1 MIMIWIRT
9 ISCILLLF
17 CVPSVLYAQD
27 DANPLV
33 ISGKVLDDKNQPVPY
48 ATAAAY
54 DADSTLVAGAVSGED
69 GTFNISI
76 DQGEYIVKI
85 TFIGYE
91 EKIIPDVVI
100 TNSNVDVGSVT
111 LAPAVDVLQEV
122 MIIGEKDQMELQLDK
137 RVFNVGQDLSNLGA
151 NAADILGNLPSVSV
165 DPDGTVSLR
174 GSENVTIWINGRPSS
189 LTSRDPDALRKL
201 QGGMIEKVEVITNP
215 SSRYDAAGEVGII
228 NIILKKEHRTGFNGT
243 FMANGGYPR
252 LYGGSYSIN
261 YRSLKLNMFSS
272 YGVDY
277 RKSPGYGKSEQRYS
291 SADTTFTYFQEN
303 DRVRS
308 ELSHNFVLGL
318 DYFMNDRNS
327 ITGSFTYNPS
337 NGVNTATTNY
347 FDYDANEV
355 LTNITTRTEREEEDE
370 ENIELAINYKK
381 DFQNKDRKFTMD
393 FQWIKSVDDE
403 KTDYTQAVNGD
414 SPLLQRGVNNAK
426 EETLLFQSDY
436 IHPLGADTKVEAGV
450 KATRR
455 IIRNDFSLEQQDDE
469 MNWIP
474 FDAFT
479 NNMEYTENISAA
491 YAMLNTKINK
501 ISLQAG
507 LRGELSDITTELL
520 ATGQINDQN
529 YFNLFPTAAF
539 SYEFDK
545 SNTLQLS
552 YSRRISRPD
561 FRNLLPFSDF
571 RDPRVYF
578 VGNPNLRP
586 EYTDSYEVGHLG
598 IWKNISLL
606 SSVYYRHRTD
616 VIRRITD
623 PPNEEG
629 VALVVPINMASENAV
644 GVEFNF
650 SLSVMNWW
658 KLNTNANFFRAI
670 TEGFYED
677 ERLYSDTYT
686 WTTRTTSKMTFFK
699 NLDFQI
705 SYNYRGPRITP
716 QGKDLSIYS
725 IDLGLSRDVFNGKGT
740 ITAGVRDLMN
750 SRKRRSVIDTQ
761 GYYSNSEFQWR
772 PRQFT
777 ISFTYRLNREK
788 EKQNNRNRSSD
799 DGPEDEF

>member
-1 MIMIWIRT
+1 MTNIRA
-9 ISCILLLF
+9 ISYILSLLCF
-17 CVPSVLYAQD
+17 STCLYGQD
-27 DANPLV
+27 GKLL
-33 ISGKVLDDKNQPVPY
+33 ISGTVLDEKKQPIPY

-54 DADSTLVAGAVSGED
+54 DADSILVAGGVSTDEGNFQIALEP
-69 GTFNISI
+69 
-76 DQGEYIVKI
+76 GEYTVKI

-91 EKIIPDVVI
+91 EKTIAGVRVTD
-100 TNSNVDVGSVT
+100 SNVNIGNVSM
-111 LAPAVDVLQEV
+111 APAVDVLAEV
-122 MIIGEKDQMELQLDK
+122 VITGEKDQMELQLDK
-137 RVFNVGQDLSNLGA
+137 RVFNVGKDLSNLGA

-165 DPDGTVSLR
+165 DVDGSVSLR

-201 QGGMIEKVEVITNP
+201 QGSLIESVEVITNP

-228 NIILKKEHRTGFNGT
+228 NIILKKEHRIGFNGT
-243 FMANGGYPR
+243 FMVNGGYPD
-252 LYGGSYSIN
+252 LYGGSYSLN
-261 YRSLKLNMFSS
+261 YRGLKLNMFSS
-272 YGVDY
+272 YGIDY
-277 RKSPGYGKSEQRYS
+277 RRSPGYGHSEQRYS
-291 SADTTFTYFQEN
+291 SNDTTFAYIQEN
-303 DRVRS
+303 DRIRS

-318 DYFMNDRNS
+318 DYFINDKNS
-327 ITGSFTYNPS
+327 LTGSFTYNPS
-337 NGVNTATTNY
+337 SGVNTATTNY
-347 FDYDANEV
+347 YDYDADDI
-355 LTNITTRTEREEEDE
+355 LTNTTIRTEREEEDE

-381 DFQNKDRKFTMD
+381 DFTNKDRKFTAD
-393 FQWIKSVDDE
+393 FQYIKSVDNE
-403 KTDYTQAVNGD
+403 NTDYTQTVNGNA
-414 SPLLQRGVNNAK
+414 PLLQRGVNNAR
-426 EETLLFQSDY
+426 EETFLFQSDY
-436 IHPLGADTKVEAGV
+436 IHPLGENTKLEVGV
-450 KATRR
+450 KSTRR
-455 IIRNDFSLEQQDDE
+455 IIKNEFSLEQQNDE

-479 NNMEYTENISAA
+479 NNMVYTENISAA
-491 YAMLNTKINK
+491 YAMLNTKLNK
-501 ISLQAG
+501 FSVQGG
-507 LRGELSDITTELL
+507 LRGELSDIVTELL
-520 ATGQINDQN
+520 ATGQKNEQN
-529 YFNLFPTAAF
+529 YFNLFPTAAL
-539 SYEFDK
+539 SYEFNK

-598 IWKNISLL
+598 TWRNISLL

-623 PPNEEG
+623 PPNADG
-629 VALVVPINMASENAV
+629 VAQVIPINMASENAL
-644 GVEFNF
+644 GIEFNF

-658 KLNTNANFFRAI
+658 KLNTNANFYRAI
-670 TEGFYED
+670 TEGSYQE

-686 WTTRTTSKMTFFK
+686 WTTRTTSKMTLFK
-699 NLDFQI
+699 TLDFQI
-705 SYNYRGPRITP
+705 SYNYRAPRITP

-750 SRKRRSVIDTQ
+750 SRKRRSIIDTQ

-777 ISFTYRLNREK
+777 ISFTYRLNRDK
-788 EKQNNRNRSSD
+788 EKQNNRNRSD
-799 DGPEDEF
+799 EGGEDEF

>member
-1 MIMIWIRT
+1 MVNFRA
-9 ISCILLLF
+9 ISYLLIVLCSSILL
-17 CVPSVLYAQD
+17 YGQD
-27 DANPLV
+27 GKLM
-33 ISGKVLDDKNQPVPY
+33 ISGTVLDEKKQPIPY

-54 DADSTLVAGAVSGED
+54 DADSTLIAGAVSTDEGSFE
-69 GTFNISI
+69 IAI
-76 DQGEYIVKI
+76 EPGEYFVKV

-91 EKIIPDVVI
+91 DQIIPGV
-100 TNSNVDVGSVT
+100 SVT
-111 LAPAVDVLQEV
+111 DSDVSLGSISIAPAVDVLKEV
-122 MIIGEKDQMELQLDK
+122 VITGEKDQMDLQLDK
-137 RVFNVGQDLSNLGA
+137 RVFNVSKDLSNLGA

-165 DPDGTVSLR
+165 DADGSVSLR

-201 QGGMIEKVEVITNP
+201 QGSLIESVEVITNP

-243 FMANGGYPR
+243 FMANGGYPD

-261 YRSLKLNMFSS
+261 YRGLKLNLFSS
-272 YGVDY
+272 YGIDY
-277 RKSPGYGKSEQRYS
+277 RKSPGYGHSEQRYS
-291 SADTTFTYFQEN
+291 SADTTFAYFQEN
-303 DRVRS
+303 DRIRS

-318 DYFMNDRNS
+318 DYFINDKNS
-327 ITGSFTYNPS
+327 LTGSFTYNPS
-337 NGVNTATTNY
+337 SGVNTATTNY
-347 FDYDANEV
+347 FDYDANDV
-355 LTNITTRTEREEEDE
+355 LINTTTRTEREEEDE
-370 ENIELAINYKK
+370 ENIELALNYKK
-381 DFQNKDRKFTMD
+381 DFSNKDQKFTAD
-393 FQWIKSVDDE
+393 FQYIKSQDNE
-403 KTDYTQAVNGD
+403 KTDYTQTVNGNA
-414 SPLLQRGVNNAK
+414 PLLQRGVNNAT
-426 EETLLFQSDY
+426 EENFLIQSDY
-436 IHPLGADTKVEAGV
+436 IHPLGENTKLEAGI
-450 KATRR
+450 KSTRR
-455 IIRNDFSLEQQDDE
+455 IIKNEFSLEQQDDE

-479 NNMEYTENISAA
+479 NNMVYTENISAA
-491 YAMLNTKINK
+491 YVMLNTKLK
-501 ISLQAG
+501 KLSLQGG
-507 LRGELSDITTELL
+507 LRGELSDIITELL
-520 ATGQINDQN
+520 VTGQKNEQN
-529 YFNLFPTAAF
+529 YFNLFPTGAL
-539 SYEFDK
+539 SYEFNK

-578 VGNPNLRP
+578 VGNPTLRP
-586 EYTDSYEVGHLG
+586 EYTDSYEIGHLG
-598 IWKNISLL
+598 TWNNVSLL

-623 PPNEEG
+623 PPNEDG
-629 VALVVPINMASENAV
+629 VALVIPINLASENAV

-658 KLNTNANFFRAI
+658 KLNTNANFYRAI
-670 TEGFYED
+670 TEGMYDE

-716 QGKDLSIYS
+716 QGEDLSIYS

-740 ITAGVRDLMN
+740 LTAGVRDLMN
-750 SRKRRSVIDTQ
+750 SRKRRSIIDTQ

-777 ISFTYRLNREK
+777 VSFTYRLNRDK
-788 EKQNNRNRSSD
+788 EKQNNRNRQD
-799 DGPEDEF
+799 DGGEDEF